1 MSVNFIEKEIT
12 VNGEFSLSATLT
24 LPNNNLDIHPVIIIV
39 PGTGNSNRDGN
50 SKKLNMNLY
59 KLIAEHLI
67 SIGYA
72 SIRYDKRGLHK
83 SQGDFVKTGLNDSI
97 NDIVYVYNYLK

>member
-1 MSVNFIEKEIT
+1 
-12 VNGEFSLSATLT
+12 
-24 LPNNNLDIHPVIIIV
+24 
-39 PGTGNSNRDGN
+39 
-50 SKKLNMNLY
+50 MNLY

-97 NDIVYVYNYLK
+97 KDIISVYNYLKNRDDIDSGNIFLLGHSEGLFYLPLHQIK